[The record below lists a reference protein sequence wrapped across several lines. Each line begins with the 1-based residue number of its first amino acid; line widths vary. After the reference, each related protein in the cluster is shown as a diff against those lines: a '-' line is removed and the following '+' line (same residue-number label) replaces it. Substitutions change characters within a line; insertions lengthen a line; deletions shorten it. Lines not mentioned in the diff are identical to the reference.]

1 MRKKKREI
9 TDIREIA
16 DVVNNIASIRLGI
29 NDGEYPYVV
38 PVSFGYELKDDRLIF
53 YFHGARIGKK
63 AELLDK
69 NPKVCIEGDNFH
81 RYQDTV
87 DSVTCFYESVI
98 AYGRAEKL
106 SGEEAMHGI
115 EAVLE
120 HCGYPGHFVNEKYF
134 PAMNVYRVVA
144 DSVTGKYKDRNN

>member
-1 MRKKKREI
+1 MRKKQREI

-16 DVVNNIASIRLGI
+16 DVLNNIDAIHLGI
-29 NDGEYPYVV
+29 NDEGSPYVV
-38 PVSFGYELKDDRLIF
+38 PVSFGYELKDDKLVF

-63 AELLDK
+63 AGLLDE
-69 NPKVCIEGDNFH
+69 NPQVCIEGDNFH
-81 RYQDTV
+81 RYQDTI

-106 SGEEAMHGI
+106 DGEEAMHGI
-115 EAVLE
+115 EAVLD
-120 HCGYPGHFVNEKYF
+120 HCGYAGHFVNEKYF